1 MNPIARQLSSVNPSL
16 FGNRH
21 TLEPMSNTPCWSWAT
36 EKKVYNT
43 MLTSLLDTSDSILK
57 IGKDHK

>member
-21 TLEPMSNTPCWSWAT
+21 TLLSWAT
-36 EKKVYNT
+36 GKQFKNT